1 MKTCRTCKQDKP
13 LTEYHKCIKTNATY
27 LRSYCKDCGKE
38 ARREYRRKLKD
49 GKWYVYLLPEEHYVG
64 ITNCIKE
71 RMRSHKKITD
81 GYEII
86 GSYETPAHAL
96 MVEAYYHTKGYYGC
110 KYE

>member
-1 MKTCRTCKQDKP
+1 MRTCRICKQDKL
-13 LTEYHKCIKTNATY
+13 LTEFHFNNKKHKSYKT
-27 LRSYCKDCGKE
+27 YCKDCGRK
-38 ARREYRRKLKD
+38 ARREYRKKLKD